1 MLYLLILCKYSD
13 FGAKILLGC
22 GFFVHTCS
30 CLQKKCGLRWGKL
43 GLAKICEKTYFFII
57 RSLNIVDNWSIFNN
71 FVFYFAQIGRLG

>member
-13 FGAKILLGC
+13 FGAKILFGC

-30 CLQKKCGLRWGKL
+30 CLQKNADCAGESW
-43 GLAKICEKTYFFII
+43 GLAKICEKTIFFII